1 MDSKARREEIEAK
14 KAKLLELK
22 RSRALREQ
30 ELKSSRQAAEGS
42 DLAQPVPSRA
52 DKQKDIDALLSTV
65 LGDSRPG
72 STGPRVSGSPA
83 RHPSRSRPTSVLSS
97 RPLSG
102 ERSASGPRVSG
113 GSGEQD
119 ESQVR
124 STGHSES
131 IYVAAATQTLSI
143 APLVTVYEEAAGP
156 QRPPTTYSK
165 AVQTS
170 DEWQPQR
177 QEHGIG
183 EAEDG
188 EWDDN
193 GERPLTRRERERQ
206 EQIRQELRREIEEEL
221 RVAMQ
226 PMGDTAKNKDDERF
240 PARTLTDEEFQAVI
254 SSSEFE
260 DFVDQSTKII
270 ERALD
275 EPYDLLTD
283 YTEAKTS
290 LDEEEDG
297 YGAGRGRR
305 GRRVKEVGQ
314 FWDERWSKKRMI
326 SDIAFSTK
334 YPELLLASYTKNP
347 SAPHDPA
354 GILQI
359 WNDHMPSR
367 PEYIFHA
374 SSDILAAKFSPFHPS
389 LLVGGCYSGQVLVWD
404 TRSKSHTPV
413 QKTPLTG
420 TGHAH
425 PVYSI
430 DLVGTQNANNII
442 SCSTDGVVCSWSID
456 MLASPQEYLELL
468 APPPAKSEDV
478 APLCM
483 AFPQADPTYFLA
495 GTEEGTI
502 YACHRYERAGAKAGI
517 DARIRYAGHAAPVT
531 ALDFHPVRGAVDL
544 GDLVLSASM
553 DWSVKVWRVRP
564 PAAMGGTAPGAA
576 SVQTPVLDIPRED
589 LVYDAKWSPVRPG
602 IFACVDGSGAL
613 EIWDVN
619 ADIEVPVAR
628 VVPKERSTAGWLKR
642 SLNKCAWEKNEGKK
656 IAVGGL
662 DGQITVYEVGSELGG
677 LEGAKTEEW
686 AMMKK
691 VVGRAEA
698 QIGAK
703 ATVNGNGR

>member
-42 DLAQPVPSRA
+42 DIAQPVPSRA
-52 DKQKDIDALLSTV
+52 DRSKDIDALLNSV
-65 LGDSRPG
+65 LGDSRPS
-72 STGPRVSGSPA
+72 STGPRLSGSPA
-83 RHPSRSRPTSVLSS
+83 RVASRSRPTSVLS
-97 RPLSG
+97 G
-102 ERSASGPRVSG
+102 DRSASGARVSG
-113 GSGEQD
+113 GSGDQEG
-119 ESQVR
+119 SQAR
-124 STGHSES
+124 SSGHSETV
-131 IYVAAATQTLSI
+131 YVATATQTLSI
-143 APLVTVYEEAAGP
+143 APLVTVYEETAGP
-156 QRPPTTYSK
+156 RAEVITYSK

-170 DEWQPQR
+170 DDWEPQR
-177 QEHGIG
+177 QDQGIG
-183 EAEDG
+183 DEEDG
-188 EWDDN
+188 DWDQN
-193 GERPLTRRERERQ
+193 GNRPLTRRERERQ
-206 EQIRQELRREIEEEL
+206 EQIRQELRNEIEEEL
-221 RVAMQ
+221 KAAIEPASDADQ
-226 PMGDTAKNKDDERF
+226 KQEERF

-254 SSSEFE
+254 SSREFE
-260 DFVDQSTKII
+260 DFVDQSTKVI

-283 YTEAKTS
+283 YTFAKTS
-290 LDEEEDG
+290 LDEDEDG
-297 YGAGRGRR
+297 YGSTGRSRR
-305 GRRVKEVGQ
+305 RRRVKEAAQ
-314 FWDERWSKKRMI
+314 FFDERWSKKRMI
-326 SDIAFSTK
+326 SDIGFSPK

-367 PEYIFHA
+367 PEYVFHA
-374 SSDILAAKFSPFHPS
+374 SSDILTAKFSPFHPS

-404 TRSKSHTPV
+404 TRSKSHAPV
-413 QKTPLTG
+413 QKTALTG
-420 TGHAH
+420 SGHAH

-430 DLVGTQNANNII
+430 DIVGTQNANNII

-456 MLASPQEYLELL
+456 MLANPQEYLELL

-502 YACHRYERAGAKAGI
+502 YACHRYERAGAKAGV
-517 DARIRYAGHAAPVT
+517 DARIRYSGHSAPVT

-544 GDLVLSASM
+544 GDLVLSSSM
-553 DWSVKVWRVRP
+553 DWSVKIWRVRP
-564 PAAMGGTAPGAA
+564 PAAMGGTGSGPA
-576 SVQTPVLDIPRED
+576 SVQTPLLDIPRED
-589 LVYDAKWSPVRPG
+589 LIYDAKWSPVRPG
-602 IFACVDGSGAL
+602 IFACVDGGGSL

-628 VVPKERSTAGWLKR
+628 VTPKERSAQGWLKR
-642 SLNKCAWEKNEGKK
+642 SLNRLAWERNEGKR

-662 DGQITVYEVGSELGG
+662 DGQVTVYEVGSELGG
-677 LEGAKTEEW
+677 LEGAKADEW
-686 AMMKK
+686 NAMKK

-698 QIGAK
+698 QIGASK
-703 ATVNGNGR
+703 AVATTNGR